1 MIDAKEIGDMRH
13 SLLFG
18 VRRSVRY
25 HSRRRQF
32 FDRYRLF
39 TNAVSV
45 IFGSA
50 AIAAVLSPLGKEY
63 TVGAAAVVTVFSLI
77 DLVVGSA
84 RMARLHED
92 LGRQFIELEKET
104 ISIAEGQFT
113 EENALRLTAAR
124 LSIEADEPPVKR
136 VLDSLCHNELLRAMG
151 YGREEFVKVRWYQRL
166 FAQLLDI
173 QEHHIAKH
181 SQRAA

>member
-1 MIDAKEIGDMRH
+1 MDSEKIKGIRY

-18 VRRSVRY
+18 VRRSIRY

-63 TVGAAAVVTVFSLI
+63 TVGAAAVVTVFSLV

-84 RMARLHED
+84 RMARLHEE
-92 LGRQFIELEKET
+92 LCRQFIELEKEI
-104 ISIAEGQFT
+104 ISIPEGQFT
-113 EENALRLTAAR
+113 EENASRLTAVR

-151 YGREEFVKVRWYQRL
+151 YDRGEFVRVKWYQRL

-173 QEHHIAKH
+173 QEHRITKYGQHTA
-181 SQRAA
+181 